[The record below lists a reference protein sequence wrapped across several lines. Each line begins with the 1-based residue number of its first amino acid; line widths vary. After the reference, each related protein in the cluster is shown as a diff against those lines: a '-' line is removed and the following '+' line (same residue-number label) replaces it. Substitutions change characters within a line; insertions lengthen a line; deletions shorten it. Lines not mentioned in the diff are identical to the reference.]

1 MEIDKTI
8 ERKIT
13 LSGLSDIMFDR
24 YPGDNKTKLT
34 PEKKFYYMP
43 DGETLAMPAMN
54 IVSFLTAQNT
64 DSAPKR
70 LLDKREYKSVASGI
84 LSFTAITPFEIPF
97 LVKGKP
103 IKFDEFDGKRF
114 YVHNSVARLAKG
126 VPNPKSRPVIRLPW
140 ELAFSI
146 SIFPNKEFTEDML
159 HDMFVRGGMAIGLGT
174 FRGVFGK
181 FKVSEWA

>member
-1 MEIDKTI
+1 MDKTT
-8 ERKIT
+8 ERKILLT
-13 LSGLSDIMFDR
+13 GLSDIMFDR
-24 YPGDNKTKLT
+24 YPGDNKTVLT

-43 DGETLAMPAMN
+43 DGDTLAMPAMN

-70 LLDKREYKSVASGI
+70 LLDKRQYKSVASAI

-97 LVKGKP
+97 MSNGETL
-103 IKFDEFDGKRF
+103 KFDGFDGKKF
-114 YVHNSVARLAKG
+114 YIHNSVARLAKG
-126 VPNPKSRPVIRLPW
+126 VPNPKVRPVIRLPW
-140 ELAFSI
+140 ELAFDV

-159 HDMFVRGGMAIGLGT
+159 HDLFVRGGLAIGLGT

-181 FKVSEWA
+181 FKVSKWE

>member
-1 MEIDKTI
+1 MEKTI
-8 ERKIT
+8 QRKVLLT
-13 LSGLSDIMFDR
+13 GLSDIMFDR
-24 YPGDNKTKLT
+24 YPGDNKTVLT
-34 PEKKFYYMP
+34 PEKKFYYLP

-70 LLDKREYKSVASGI
+70 LLDKRQYKTVASAI

-97 LVKGKP
+97 LSNGEPVKFSG
-103 IKFDEFDGKRF
+103 FDGKKF
-114 YVHNSVARLAKG
+114 YIHNSVARLAKG
-126 VPNPKSRPVIRLPW
+126 VPNPKIRPVIRTPW
-140 ELAFSI
+140 ELAFEV

-159 HDMFVRGGMAIGLGT
+159 TDLFIRGGLAIGLGT

-181 FKVSEWA
+181 FKVSKWE